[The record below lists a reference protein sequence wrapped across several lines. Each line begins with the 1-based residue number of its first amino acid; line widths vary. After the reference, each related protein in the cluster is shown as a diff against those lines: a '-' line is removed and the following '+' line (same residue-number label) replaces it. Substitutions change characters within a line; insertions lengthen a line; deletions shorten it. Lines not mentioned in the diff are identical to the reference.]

1 MWLSEELCTLCTHA
15 WPVTAAQIPAF
26 SFRSHLRKDENKTHV
41 LTTGIL
47 NEVVRTS
54 AQASAKRMQ
63 HKTAKSFA
71 IFTEPPHNASSLAE
85 LTPAIISMRRSDILL
100 GINGGYN

>member
-1 MWLSEELCTLCTHA
+1 MHGPCLLPRYDPSFFI
-15 WPVTAAQIPAF
+15 VT
-26 SFRSHLRKDENKTHV
+26 SGRTKNKTHV

-54 AQASAKRMQ
+54 AQAFAKRMQ
-63 HKTAKSFA
+63 HKTAKSFP
-71 IFTEPPHNASSLAE
+71 IFTEPPHNASSQAE

-100 GINGGYN
+100 GINGGSN